1 VETDQ
6 IITKRRLTELS
17 IELIRRHVERLQE
30 VVDINPNGSAQSIRE
45 WAKTIFRDPDTG
57 EVDTS
62 QQRAFE
68 VIVSMF
74 VLTFHREAN
83 RNEGSH
89 TTGTQHPINRARYVK
104 LKRQLKMISGMRD
117 SEQLIMFLTGSGGSG
132 KTKVVNAV
140 LAYAKGFCKE
150 LNYVFDKRTI
160 VVTALTGMA
169 ATLINGETIHSAAKF
184 YNKKIS
190 TEHMDEWKN
199 TRLVIVDEIS
209 FATSADLRKLNEKL
223 GMLKEARRQK
233 YGGLHLVFT
242 GDFAQL
248 EPVTGYPLYY
258 ETNFSIWHDWINC
271 FIELLGR
278 HRFKDDPAFGDIMIR
293 LHGGCPTDA
302 DIELLNTRVVGSD
315 HPDAPTHSDL
325 PGDLTYAVYQ
335 NRNRSAINNAIF
347 AEHIKKTHSTDPN
360 KTPPWHTLIVRSDDI
375 TWAFNNQQFEPCTK
389 HILWSECTDI
399 DVKTKGDRGKQVDV
413 FLKLT
418 TLVPLMYTE
427 NDNVPNGIA
436 NGTLCYL
443 LNVVLQANVT
453 ETDFEIMNLDGY
465 YVRSIDASK
474 VDYLLCKF
482 SGSDQTFHV
491 SASHVACKVDMP
503 INLIDG
509 AKTRKTVDVT
519 INRFPVLIN
528 HATTGHK
535 LQGQTK
541 TNLFISEWHYGAN
554 WPYVVLSRVKTLKGL
569 FLRIPI
575 RITHSFS
582 QDNRLVQMLTRM
594 RQKTPQEYDPDELQ

>member
-1 VETDQ
+1 
-6 IITKRRLTELS
+6 
-17 IELIRRHVERLQE
+17 
-30 VVDINPNGSAQSIRE
+30 
-45 WAKTIFRDPDTG
+45 
-57 EVDTS
+57 
-62 QQRAFE
+62 
-68 VIVSMF
+68 M
-74 VLTFHREAN
+74 
-83 RNEGSH
+83 
-89 TTGTQHPINRARYVK
+89 
-104 LKRQLKMISGMRD
+104 
-117 SEQLIMFLTGSGGSG
+117 
-132 KTKVVNAV
+132 
-140 LAYAKGFCKE
+140 
-150 LNYVFDKRTI
+150 I
-160 VVTALTGMA
+160 VVTALTGVA

-190 TEHMDEWKN
+190 AEHINEWKN

-209 FATSADLRKLNEKL
+209 FATSADLQKLNEKL
-223 GMLKEARRQK
+223 GLLKEARRQK
-233 YGGLHLVFT
+233 YGGLHMVFT

-278 HRFKDDPAFGDIMIR
+278 HRFKDDPEFGDIMMR
-293 LHGGCPTDA
+293 LHDGCPTDA
-302 DIELLNTRVVGSD
+302 DIERLNMRVVGAN
-315 HPDAPTHSDL
+315 HPNAPRYSDL

-360 KTPPWHTLIVRSDDI
+360 KSPPSHTLIVRSDDV

-389 HILWSECTDI
+389 HTLWSKCTDI
-399 DVKTKGDRGKQVDV
+399 DVKTKGDRGKHVDV

-427 NDNVPNGIA
+427 NDDVPNGIA
-436 NGTLCYL
+436 NGTLCHL
-443 LNVVLQANVT
+443 LKVVLHANVI
-453 ETDFEIMNLDGY
+453 ENDFKIMNLDGY

-482 SGSDQTFHV
+482 LDSDQTFRV
-491 SASHVACKVDMP
+491 SAKHVACKVDMP
-503 INLIDG
+503 IDLIDG
-509 AKTRKTVDVT
+509 EKIRKTVDVT
-519 INRFPVLIN
+519 VNRFPVLIN
-528 HATTGHK
+528 YATTGHK

-541 TNLFISEWHYGAN
+541 TSLFISEWHYGAN

-575 RITHSFS
+575 RIKHSFAW
-582 QDNRLVQMLTRM
+582 DNRLVQMLIRM